1 VVDSSSGRTISS
13 LRSCLDNRSS
23 IAEQRD
29 VRRTLE
35 ADAPLPV
42 SDRTFCLVRLGAPF
56 SPLPEGRF
64 SISMTRLSPFRIMFS
79 SARSFG
85 GWGVPRGASSVRA
98 ASAWRLAWSPKQLAS
113 ALLLFSASILAVSD

>member
-13 LRSCLDNRSS
+13 LRSCLDNRSN

-35 ADAPLPV
+35 AGVPLPV
-42 SDRTFCLVRLGAPF
+42 SDRTFCLVRLGAPI
-56 SPLPEGRF
+56 SPVPGGRF
-64 SISMTRLSPFRIMFS
+64 SISLTRLSPFCIVFS
-79 SARSFG
+79 SARSCG
-85 GWGVPRGASSVRA
+85 GRGVPGGASSVRA

-113 ALLLFSASILAVSD
+113 VLLLFSASILAVSD